1 MNASLHGVVL
11 CILQSTHSCWRAVSI
26 ESHWTII
33 HGYFVCF
40 DFVFQEKDEETKA
53 LEALLSNIA
62 KPVVSSYSFL

>member
-1 MNASLHGVVL
+1 M
-11 CILQSTHSCWRAVSI
+11 
-26 ESHWTII
+26 I